1 MLKSFF
7 MTKQY
12 APFAWSIGLVI
23 GFLSWYSVE
32 MAVALNQW
40 NREIYDTLQSLNE
53 AKFWDLL
60 LGWDWNTLSQFV
72 TLQKDLVKDVPII
85 PSLVQ
90 YVVFYIPI
98 AVAFTWI
105 VQRYLFKWRQA
116 NTEHYLRRWENCNTP
131 IEGASQRIQEDL
143 AKFGKTLEG
152 LAVNALKSVLT
163 LLAFIPILWTLSEGL
178 PIFNGQFIPGFL
190 VWIALAMSIGGTLI
204 SVIVAWKLPSLEFNN
219 QVVEA
224 KFRKQLVLGEDDIKA
239 RIIGDLFPMFD
250 SVRRNYYKL
259 FNWYLGLSIWQT
271 AFGIL
276 LGNVA
281 LIALAPSFFA
291 QLITLGVFFQVLNA
305 FGRVEASMT
314 FFVDSWSV
322 IVEFMSVVK
331 RLRQFNK
338 ALDEDEANGRK

>member
-1 MLKSFF
+1 

-90 YVVFYIPI
+90 YIVFYIPI

-224 KFRKQLVLGEDDIKA
+224 KFRKQLVLGEDDMKA

>member
-90 YVVFYIPI
+90 YIVFYIPI